1 MQRLKKIKGF
11 TFLSTL
17 LMAFFLISCEHGGG
31 DGQFSQAEG
40 DGHASSITGTAIK
53 GPVAEAEIHLYYFDG
68 TGSLVEIAAD
78 NAPVITDST
87 GGYTFQVDGQELMG
101 ITSPLIVRSSGGTM
115 YGGAAPTLEGI
126 IADPLPLTFAQVT
139 VSCDLSAPSSVAAGL
154 LKKLAQLMGIAP
166 ALDDAQ
172 RIIALVEDQLAV
184 DLSTDPADGT
194 TGLAMFNESIDQNL
208 DLINTPDNNPAV
220 DELIQYFTANLSSSS
235 GELDATMESPSSPG
249 VDTTAD
255 FTSWTSL
262 ASLFPSGPSG
272 LTIMILSSNKE
283 FIENNGTD
291 TADVTATLF
300 NAKGEPST
308 SLDEVQ
314 LSLLSGSGILNFI
327 DVNYGTGQVP
337 AELTSSQAGDN
348 LIRAQFILPNANT
361 IGHQITVTAVDLVI
375 DTDGD
380 GFADG
385 DEEIGWDITIDALGY
400 GSDGAGRLLIMR
412 HVTSDPTMEDTDGD
426 GLDDYQEYLIHTDP
440 QSSDTD
446 GDGLTDTEEWHR
458 WMSSPTSVD
467 TDGDARGPDH
477 NLAPKPDLFDGNEL
491 FNLSTSPTLDDT
503 DGDGW
508 TDYEEFDHPSRSP
521 RIADLPHLKLSIE
534 DDVDVRLDVQYA
546 EAAGQTSQYGTVLTK
561 SKTLTTSRYDSRT
574 IGHSLMLGAS
584 YKFGL
589 SGGATVKSE
598 YTFSHE
604 QTVAFTTGSS
614 RTAQTAYS
622 RYNTEA
628 RTRTETAAAGSMTMG
643 LRLQNTG
650 NITYTITQLG
660 ITARQWHAGAYDPAS
675 PDAPGT
681 FTTITTLVPA
691 LSGGITLAP
700 GSTSPVLQV
709 QASDI
714 NADRV
719 KDLLARPDS
728 LRLEPAYYELEN
740 AEGLNF
746 AYLEQITGSRTAMVF
761 IDYGDG
767 TTEEYRVA
775 TNVDRYS
782 DGTYAG
788 VTLGE
793 IMNQILAIPYETR
806 PRQFLEPGAL
816 TNESVLFKVRDL
828 STDPVNLDNGF
839 WTVILPDST
848 LAQSGL
854 DFEDMTVYGG
864 EQVFLVFVKDV
875 DGDGLYAAEEQHYR
889 TDDESTPDTDG
900 DGLTD
905 TEEVRGGWDVVLPT
919 LTYFTTSDPAE
930 ADQDEDGLNDLEEML
945 AGTDPTL
952 PDTDRDGLDDGYDPH
967 PLHPARVLHVKEGG
981 SAIGDGLSWLTALGS
996 LTEALVEAKIGN
1008 ASPTAEDDVAE
1019 IWVAAGRYA
1028 PSDTEDRT
1036 ASFELSPNIS
1046 VYGGFSGVETKLA
1059 QRTDNPL
1066 SFPTTLSGDLLNND
1080 AESYEADPTT
1090 FNDNSYHVVNADDT
1104 VDGTTL
1110 LDGFFIIGGNADDL
1124 ALPNGGTGGG
1134 MMSFG
1139 TPTLRHLFFRTN
1151 RANLGAGLYVAP
1163 TVSQDREMT
1172 VTDCLF
1178 NRNLAFYSSGG
1189 GTGGGMYYSGPGS
1202 TLNITRCQFA
1212 ENESWGAAG
1221 LMLGGNLTANISET
1235 VFDRNNAQNWILPY
1249 QQGSGGGAGIGDGS
1263 KVRIDRCRFTR
1274 NKATYGGGMSAGLD
1288 IQVQIDQ
1295 TVFWENETTLVA
1307 YENYGGG
1314 GAIYTRGGSIWIVN
1328 STIANNRAIDSDGTA
1343 NGPGYDKPGGIYF
1356 NGTGSHRIENSI
1368 VYGNTYDSIDSY
1380 YWPNDGLQQIKL
1392 NPASTLTARTSDIQG
1407 LVLLGLT
1414 GDGNIDGDPT
1424 FTDGAVGN
1432 LTLSAGSPCLDAG
1445 SNYVDYEPMEPGFQ
1459 LLPETDMAGNWR
1471 IVDGNGDGEAIVDMG
1486 AYEYQEE

>member
-1 MQRLKKIKGF
+1 M
-11 TFLSTL
+11 
-17 LMAFFLISCEHGGG
+17 
-31 DGQFSQAEG
+31 EG
-40 DGHASSITGTAIK
+40 PVSSITGTAVK
-53 GPVAEAEIHLYYFDG
+53 GPVAEAQIHLYYFDT
-68 TGSLVEIAAD
+68 TGSPVEIAAD

-87 GGYTFQVDGQELMG
+87 GGYTFQVDGLALMG

-115 YGGAAPTLEGI
+115 YGGTAPTLEGI
-126 IADPLPLTFAQVT
+126 IADPLPLTFDQVT
-139 VSCDLSAPSSVAAGL
+139 VTCNLSAPGSVAAGL
-154 LKKLAQLMGIAP
+154 LRKLAQSIGFTPDIV
-166 ALDDAQ
+166 DAHL
-172 RIIALVEDQLAV
+172 IIAVVEDQLAL
-184 DLSTDPADGT
+184 DISADPGDT
-194 TGLAMFNESIDQNL
+194 TTALAMFNESIDQNL
-208 DLINTPDNNPAV
+208 DLFNTPANNPAV
-220 DELIQYFTANLSSSS
+220 DELIQYFIANLSSFS
-235 GELDATMESPSSPG
+235 GILDGTLESPSSPG

-255 FTSWTSL
+255 FTPWINL
-262 ASLFPSGPSG
+262 DSLFPSGPSG
-272 LTIMILSSNKE
+272 LTIMILSSNKK

-291 TADVTATLF
+291 KADVTAALF

-308 SLDEVQ
+308 SLASVQ
-314 LSLLSGSGILNFI
+314 MGLLSGLGILNSL
-327 DVNYGTGQVP
+327 DLNYGTGQIQ

-348 LIRAQFILPNANT
+348 HVRAQFILPNANT
-361 IGHQITVTAVDLVI
+361 IGHQITVTAVDLI
-375 DTDGD
+375 LDTDGD

-426 GLDDYQEYLIHTDP
+426 GLDDYLEYLIRTDP

-491 FNLSTSPTLDDT
+491 FNLSTSPTLEDT

-521 RIADLPHLKLSIE
+521 RIADLPRLQLSTE
-534 DDVDVRLDVQYA
+534 DNIDVRLDVQYA
-546 EAAGQTSQYGTVLTK
+546 EQAGQTSQYGTVLTK

-574 IGHSLMLGAS
+574 IGHSLMLGSS

-589 SGGATVKSE
+589 SGGATVKTE

-622 RYNTEA
+622 EYNTEA
-628 RTRTETAAAGSMTMG
+628 RTRTETAATGSMTMG
-643 LRLQNTG
+643 IRLENTG

-660 ITARQWHAGAYDPAS
+660 ITARQWRAGDYDPAY

-681 FTTITTLVPA
+681 FTTITTLIPS

-700 GSTSPVLQV
+700 GSTSPVLEVQV
-709 QASDI
+709 SDV

-746 AYLEQITGSRTAMVF
+746 AYLEEITGPRTAMVF

-775 TNVDRYS
+775 ANVDRYA

-793 IMNQILAIPYETR
+793 IMDRILAIPYETR
-806 PRQFLEPGAL
+806 PRQFLEPGAF

-828 STDPVNLDNGF
+828 STDTVNLDNGF

-854 DFEDMTVYGG
+854 DFEDMAVYGG
-864 EQVFLVFVKDV
+864 QQVLLVFVRDV
-875 DGDGLYAAEEQHYR
+875 DGDGLYAAEEQHFR

-905 TEEVRGGWDVVLPT
+905 AEEVRGGWDVVLPT

-930 ADQDEDGLNDLEEML
+930 ADQDEDGLNDLEEMF

-952 PDTDRDGLDDGYDPH
+952 PDTDRDGLEDGYDPH

-981 SAIGDGLSWLTALGS
+981 SIIGDGLSWLTALGS
-996 LTEALVEAKIGN
+996 LTEALVEAENGN
-1008 ASPTAEDDVAE
+1008 ATALTAEDDVAE

-1028 PSDTEDRT
+1028 PSDTIDRT

-1046 VYGGFSGVETKLA
+1046 VYGGFAGVETKLA
-1059 QRTDNPL
+1059 QRTNNPL

-1080 AESYEADPTT
+1080 AESYEADSTT
-1090 FNDNSYHVVNADDT
+1090 FSDNSYHVIHVDDT

-1110 LDGFFIIGGNADDL
+1110 LDGFYIIGGNANEL
-1124 ALPNGGTGGG
+1124 SLTNGGRGGG
-1134 MMSFG
+1134 MISSG
-1139 TPTLRHLFFRTN
+1139 TPTLRNLFFRTN
-1151 RANLGAGLYVAP
+1151 RANLGAGLYVEPAL
-1163 TVSQDREMT
+1163 SEGRDLT
-1172 VTDCLF
+1172 VTDCYF
-1178 NRNLAFYSSGG
+1178 NRNVAFFDSAESGG
-1189 GTGGGMYYSGPGS
+1189 SGGGMYYSGPGS

-1221 LMLGGNLTANISET
+1221 LFLGGDLTANISET
-1235 VFDRNNAQNWILPY
+1235 VFDRNDAQNWVTPY
-1249 QQGSGGGAGIGDGS
+1249 MQGSGGGAVIGDGS
-1263 KVRIDRCRFTR
+1263 LVRIDRCRFTR
-1274 NKATYGGGMSAGLD
+1274 NKATYGGGFGAGLD
-1288 IQVQIDQ
+1288 IKVQINQ
-1295 TVFWENETTLVA
+1295 TIFWENEAITPTA
-1307 YENYGGG
+1307 ENFGGG

-1328 STIANNRAIDSDGTA
+1328 STIANNRAVDPDSTWSGVEF
-1343 NGPGYDKPGGIYF
+1343 GRSGGIWF

-1368 VYGNTYDSIDSY
+1368 LYGNTYSSDWGDTY
-1380 YWPNDGLQQIKL
+1380 PNVGVQQIML
-1392 NPASTLTARTSDIQG
+1392 NPASTLTVYTSDIQG
-1407 LVLLGLT
+1407 LALLGLS
-1414 GDGNIDGDPT
+1414 GNGNVDADPS
-1424 FTDGAVGN
+1424 FTDGAIGN
-1432 LTLSAGSPCLDAG
+1432 LNLSTGSPCLDAG

-1459 LLPETDMAGNWR
+1459 LLPETDMIGNWR

-1486 AYEYQEE
+1486 AYEYQGE